1 MRILYAGDAC
11 TKIGPVYMASPFN
24 LEVKGMSHHIWGMPL
39 IQALTERGHE
49 VEHMTCEQAIADFPR
64 TVEDLQKY
72 DALIISDCEC
82 EVLSLYPFWVEG
94 VPQPTTNRLKAIR
107 DYVKAGGS
115 LLMIGGWTSFSGRF
129 GHGGYYDTPVEEALP
144 VTCLKGAD
152 DRVEMPEGAA
162 VLVMVKG
169 HPVLEGSPWE
179 KAPGFEGFNKIIPKQ
194 EAEVLATV
202 GDDEKQYPLVVTWEY
217 GKGRSMAFASDC
229 SPHWAASF
237 QAWEYYGQFWCQ
249 ALEWL
254 GKAEK

>member
-162 VLVMVKG
+162 VQVMVKG
-169 HPVLEGSPWE
+169 HPVLEGIPWE

-202 GDDEKQYPLVVTWEY
+202 GDDEKQYPLVVTW
-217 GKGRSMAFASDC
+217 
-229 SPHWAASF
+229 
-237 QAWEYYGQFWCQ
+237 
-249 ALEWL
+249 
-254 GKAEK
+254 

>member
-162 VLVMVKG
+162 VQVMVKG
-169 HPVLEGSPWE
+169 HPVLEGIPWE

-229 SPHWAASF
+229 SPHWAATF